1 MAKRRFCDATNPH
14 NGSVF
19 YGVKQGSIYIHGLI
33 GSFLDP
39 ETKQETHGVD
49 LLNVI
54 SQVKSQPDALS
65 FLVKVGSPG
74 GLVDTGNQI
83 YDYLMS
89 LKQKG
94 IKINTITDSYIS
106 PEGEIKQGVGSIAT
120 KIFLAGDERSI
131 VDGHEFFIHNP
142 WNQPEAGDS
151 NHQAVELASLRQT
164 EAELRNFY
172 QTHTKITDVG
182 LKGLMDNETGM
193 NADQAVTLGFATKKV
208 KTSKVQAFAFKQN
221 TMSKEKTLGQKI
233 GDILDMALG
242 NKPVASFT
250 PAKQAAAAP
259 VSLDLPLEDGTSIT
273 TDATDPANLM
283 GSNITIMDSTGAS
296 VPAPDGDYELAD
308 GTIVTVVGGV
318 VTAVG
323 QEAVPAPGA
332 TPAPNAPPAPNA
344 QAQEIAALK
353 AELAQLKAA
362 QPVDVQAQ
370 INAAIDNLKA
380 SMVAGKRPNAAINN
394 FGEKATKKQRSIND
408 VMASKREERKNQI
421 NKN

>member
-1 MAKRRFCDATNPH
+1 M
-14 NGSVF
+14 
-19 YGVKQGSIYIHGLI
+19 KQGDIYIHGLI

-39 ETKQETHGVD
+39 DTKQEIKGVD

-54 SQVKSQPDALS
+54 SQVKRQPEALS
-65 FLVKVGSPG
+65 FLVHIGSPG

-83 YDYLMS
+83 YDYLIS

-94 IKINTITDSYIS
+94 IKVNTITDSYID
-106 PEGEIKQGVGSIAT
+106 PDGEIKQGVGSIAT

-131 VDGHEFFIHNP
+131 IDGHEFFIHNP

-151 NHQAVELASLRQT
+151 NHQAIELAGLKQT
-164 EAELRNFY
+164 EAELRAFY
-172 QTHTKITDVG
+172 QSHTKITDVG

-208 KTSKVQAFAFKQN
+208 GTSKVKAFAFKKN

-242 NKPVASFT
+242 NKPSALDLPLATKAVVKA
-250 PAKQAAAAP
+250 
-259 VSLDLPLEDGTSIT
+259 LDLPLEDGGSIT
-273 TDATDPANLM
+273 TDAADQTGLV
-283 GSNITIMDSTGAS
+283 GSNITIMDSTGAP

-308 GTIVTVVGGV
+308 GTIVTVVGGKA
-318 VTAVG
+318 TAVG
-323 QEAVPAPGA
+323 QEAAPAPGA
-332 TPAPNAPPAPNA
+332 TPDPNAPPAPNA
-344 QAQEIAALK
+344 QAQEIAQLK
-353 AELAQLKAA
+353 AELAALKAQ

-380 SMVAGKRPNAAINN
+380 SMVSGKKPVGAINN
-394 FGEKATKKQRSIND
+394 FGDRSQTKQRSIND
-408 VMASKREERKNQI
+408 VMAAKRDERKNQI